1 MIQKPIQEM
10 NVLIVEDDRNMRMLI
25 RNVVLTLGV
34 NDVVEASDGSTALE
48 ELKTSRADLVLCDMK
63 MEPMGGLE
71 FVKRLRSD
79 PDNPYRLVPVIMIT
93 AYAEL
98 ETVAKARDAGVSEFM
113 AKPISAGALDK
124 RIQRV
129 LKDPRQYVE
138 APDFVGPDRRHSKK
152 DEFGGENR
160 RETPPTF
167 LEIPE
172 PTAAKPASHLS
183 RKTATKKTR
192 HFGNHLFFV
201 HPPFDAPNPLNVRF
215 GS

>member
-1 MIQKPIQEM
+1 MQQKPIQEM
-10 NVLIVEDDRNMRMLI
+10 IALIVEDDRHMRKLI
-25 RNVVLTLGV
+25 RNVVLSLGV
-34 NDVVEASDGSTALE
+34 KDVVEAGDGAAALE
-48 ELKTSRADLVLCDMK
+48 ELKTSRADLVLCDMR

-79 PDNPYRLVPVIMIT
+79 PENPYRLVPVIMIT

-113 AKPISAGALDK
+113 AKPISADALDK

-129 LKDPRQYVE
+129 LKDPRHFVE
-138 APDFVGPDRRHSKK
+138 AQDFVGPDRRRSKK

-172 PTAAKPASHLS
+172 PAA
-183 RKTATKKTR
+183 
-192 HFGNHLFFV
+192 V
-201 HPPFDAPNPLNVRF
+201 NP
-215 GS
+215 GSG